1 MLAVST
7 SETETETLIHEYSRL
22 RPRPVKCVFSR
33 PRPEKRSRPRLLH
46 TIWNKL
52 ELLGPKQ

>member
-7 SETETETLIHEYSRL
+7 SETETLIHEYSRL

-52 ELLGPKQ
+52 ELLEPKQ

>member
-1 MLAVST
+1 MVAVST
-7 SETETETLIHEYSRL
+7 SETETETLIHEYSK
-22 RPRPVKCVFSR
+22 PRPVKCVFLR
-33 PRPEKRSRPRLLH
+33 PRPGKQSRPRLLH